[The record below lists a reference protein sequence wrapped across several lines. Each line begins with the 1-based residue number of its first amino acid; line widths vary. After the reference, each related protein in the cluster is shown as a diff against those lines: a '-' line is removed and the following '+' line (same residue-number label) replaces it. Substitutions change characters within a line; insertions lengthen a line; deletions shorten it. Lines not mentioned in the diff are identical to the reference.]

1 MSSSSSVYLIR
12 NSFDT
17 GELLAAVDLI
27 DEMARR
33 SADPSGLRKDM
44 LRLHAVAH
52 RIINEGPE
60 TPSDKA
66 LQELTDMASDLSSE
80 LWELADKVR
89 KTCDLL
95 DILANAKPPEA

>member
-44 LRLHAVAH
+44 LRLHAVAL
-52 RIINEGPE
+52 RIIHEGPE

-66 LQELTDMASDLSSE
+66 LQEMTDMAADLSSE
-80 LWELADKVR
+80 FFQNKGSYFIFKL
-89 KTCDLL
+89 
-95 DILANAKPPEA
+95 